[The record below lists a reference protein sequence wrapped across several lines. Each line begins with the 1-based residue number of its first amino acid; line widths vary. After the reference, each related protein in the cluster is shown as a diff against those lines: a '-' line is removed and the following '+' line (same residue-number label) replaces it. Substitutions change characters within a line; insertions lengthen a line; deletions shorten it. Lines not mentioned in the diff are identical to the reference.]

1 VPWSLRSNHLPLGRN
16 KYFHLR
22 IGFEGRKNEI
32 KFFNLILPAM
42 KFFKI
47 LLSLTLV
54 NMFFVPVF
62 SQELLIDNV
71 NLVTMQDDQVL
82 KDHAIHVRDGV
93 IVKIA
98 PAGKIAT
105 GGIQVVDGKGKYVF
119 PGLAEFHGH
128 LPNPDQFGPEFQEE
142 VLWLYLANGVLRVRS
157 MMGHESHLTIRDRVA
172 KGEIPGPRMFVSG
185 PSFNGNS
192 VADPEAGRK
201 MVRDQKAAG
210 YDHLKM
216 HPGLDTP
223 KFLAIADEAK
233 KEGIFY
239 GGHVSADVGL
249 VTSVTNGYRSVEHM
263 DGFLEAMV
271 KDKSKL
277 EPTIS
282 GPFNLNAVGDVDM
295 SLLPALI
302 QMSLDHKIY
311 IAPTMTLFERYFG
324 YQPAS
329 ELRQQ
334 PEMVYLPGQLV
345 SQWFKTKSQMEA
357 SGALAEAKVKPYLEF
372 RQKLLVELHRAG
384 IPLIMS
390 SDSPQVFNVP
400 GFSIH
405 REIES
410 MSKAGISNYEILKSG
425 SVNCADYFEQSGQWG
440 VLKEGAAAE
449 FVMVEGNP
457 LQDLKTMQ
465 KPQAVMIQGKL
476 IQRDELQRE
485 LDLIRQKYIRE

>member
-1 VPWSLRSNHLPLGRN
+1 
-16 KYFHLR
+16 
-22 IGFEGRKNEI
+22 
-32 KFFNLILPAM
+32 M
-42 KFFKI
+42 KFLKI
-47 LLSLTLV
+47 WLSLTLV
-54 NMFFVPVF
+54 TVVFVSAF
-62 SQELLIDNV
+62 SQELIINHV
-71 NLVTMQDDQVL
+71 HLVTMQDDRVL
-82 KDHAIHVRDGV
+82 KDHAIHVKDGV

-98 PAGKIAT
+98 PAGNISAA
-105 GGIQVVDGKGKYVF
+105 GVEVLDGRGMYVF

-128 LPNPDQFGPEFQEE
+128 LPNPDQFGPEFQED

-157 MMGHESHLTIRDRVA
+157 MLGHESHLTIRDRVA

-185 PSFNGNS
+185 PSFNGSS
-192 VADPEAGRK
+192 VANPEAGRK

-233 KEGIFY
+233 KEGVYY

-249 VTSVTNGYRSVEHM
+249 RTSVLNGYRSVEHI
-263 DGFLEAMV
+263 DGYLEAMV
-271 KDKSKL
+271 TDKSKL
-277 EPTIS
+277 DPTKS
-282 GPFNLNAVGDVDM
+282 GPFNMNAVGDVDM
-295 SLLPALI
+295 SLLPELI

-324 YQPAS
+324 YQPAH

-345 SQWFKTKSQMEA
+345 SQWFNTKSQMEA
-357 SGALAEAKVKPYLEF
+357 SGILAEAKVKPYLEF
-372 RQKLLVELHRAG
+372 RQKLLLELHKAG
-384 IPLIMS
+384 IPMIMS

-410 MSKAGISNYEILKSG
+410 MAKAGISNYEILKSG

-457 LQDLKTMQ
+457 LEDLKTME

-485 LDLIRQKYIRE
+485 LNLIRQKYIRQ